1 MMKNL
6 MTFTSAID
14 AIFHNSVTFN
24 GTTIDKIQKKMQNAT
39 VHTTVFIDFVIVE
52 AANLLRLILST
63 SRGKTKE
70 NHKMYR
76 QSPTLEP

>member
-1 MMKNL
+1 
-6 MTFTSAID
+6 
-14 AIFHNSVTFN
+14 
-24 GTTIDKIQKKMQNAT
+24 MQNAT